1 MKGLLRVSNKLLI
14 IGADTKHL
22 RCADVIQG
30 EEQGVAVGDPHP
42 PAASTGLWGPGPC
55 IATPP
60 HPHSPAWVA
69 TSPWLSQAGVGLQT
83 LDWARAAP
91 NQLVF
96 KRPW

>member
-42 PAASTGLWGPGPC
+42 QRHPQGCGDLGHVLPPPP
-55 IATPP
+55 TPTP
-60 HPHSPAWVA
+60 Q
-69 TSPWLSQAGVGLQT
+69 LGLQQ
-83 LDWARAAP
+83 AHG
-91 NQLVF
+91 
-96 KRPW
+96 